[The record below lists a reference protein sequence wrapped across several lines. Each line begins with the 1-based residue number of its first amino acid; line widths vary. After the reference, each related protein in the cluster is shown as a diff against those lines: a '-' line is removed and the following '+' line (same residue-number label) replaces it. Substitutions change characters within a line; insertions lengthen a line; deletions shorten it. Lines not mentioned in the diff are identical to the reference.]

1 MQKSMKRLLSVL
13 AVLAL
18 VLTIAPA
25 GILAV
30 ETKAEGTEPEYDYT
44 QTNWA
49 EAVADGGLA
58 QNVVKTEQDKQT
70 AAKSMIGEN
79 LEGTTEK
86 ERLDALND
94 KKLDCPFCGAKEVKW
109 TTLAKTPGGTGWA
122 LNYLTENSFK
132 HIYVYGDFSGA
143 ESNKTFLH
151 AHKENMKGCL
161 LMDNANIQMDGRIYL
176 QQAGAVLN
184 VGGTGTIT
192 STLAALPAS
201 GDGSTSQAMF
211 LVTSAST
218 VNLYGGTF
226 KTNAGTTLPMH
237 RGVLRVSNNNAEV
250 NIWTDDVVIGPENPT
265 ALNASTNAGKMN
277 ALIYQGTLNMYG
289 GTIRNGYALF
299 NYQGW
304 NVMLQTA
311 TAKFNMY
318 DGTITGG
325 SGRNVSGAAIRGA
338 NVCLYAAGAAFNMYG
353 GTISGGH
360 SVYGGNVSVGTG
372 TANIKGG
379 LITGGKA
386 VSGGGNIFVGT
397 GSLTTGKAKIVDGEV
412 TGGSGG
418 NIYMSGTAATLNST
432 TVISAGEASS
442 YAGNVYVYGSAANV
456 TIACDLTDGHANMA
470 GNFAV
475 AGGAKVTLDGATVS
489 GGTIDT
495 DSNIQYNGRVDAG
508 TLILKNDANCVGGVM
523 FLKDATSILN
533 VDESFNGE
541 VTIWQNGDTY
551 KPGDSVRNFT
561 CSAAFPGIVRN
572 GNMKVAS
579 AVSDLKDVYASFAM
593 VWDGA
598 SGLKCPAQG
607 VVYNGT
613 LTPAASGQAA
623 VDAYTTAMADEE
635 LEEKPQY
642 VYVTED
648 VELKNGAEVAIWA
661 GSDITVSGNGVVAGV
676 ARKNDN
682 YAEQGAAITV
692 SGDVTVAEEV
702 TAGGR
707 RYIALNDATGNEP
720 NKYTFHRVETKLTN
734 VTVNVANAGIY
745 YKAEYQFDEIVKDRV
760 ASYGVNVHLEG
771 AAKEGKTASSDMGA
785 YDAENHILT
794 ASSHGVYG
802 VFKDGKASNMEDGQ
816 IKLCGN
822 PYLAINTTNN
832 KEASD
837 CPEFTAAESVNMS
850 MADAMEMANE
860 KWDRLTEEGKTNLKQ
875 FFAQWL
881 EEGAWD
887 AQWAAELTNLIPAEA

>member
-18 VLTIAPA
+18 VLTMAPA

-58 QNVVKTEQDKQT
+58 QNAVKTEQDKQT
-70 AAKSMIGEN
+70 AAKGMIGEN
-79 LEGTTEK
+79 LEGATEK
-86 ERLDALND
+86 ERLDNLNA
-94 KKLDCPFCGAKEVKW
+94 KKLDCPFCGAKAVKW

-143 ESNKTFLH
+143 ESNRRLLH
-151 AHKENMKGCL
+151 AHKDNMKGCL
-161 LMDNANIQMDGRIYL
+161 LMDNANIQVDGSIHL
-176 QQAGAVLN
+176 EKAGGVLN
-184 VGGTGTIT
+184 IGGTGEIT
-192 STLAALPAS
+192 STLAGWPAT
-201 GDGSTSQAMF
+201 DTSKGLF
-211 LVTSAST
+211 LVEGAST
-218 VNLYGGTF
+218 LNLYGGTF
-226 KTNAGTTLPMH
+226 NTNAGTTLPMH
-237 RGVLRVSNNNAEV
+237 RGVLRVSNDNAEV

-265 ALNASTNAGKMN
+265 APNATTDAGKMN
-277 ALIYQGTLNMYG
+277 ALVYKGTLNMYG

-325 SGRNVSGAAIRGA
+325 SGRNVTGVGTRGA
-338 NVCLYAAGAAFNMYG
+338 NVCQYAAGAEFNMYG
-353 GTISGGH
+353 GTISSGRAA
-360 SVYGGNVSVGTG
+360 YGGNVSVGTG

-379 LITGGKA
+379 LITDGTA
-386 VSGGGNIFVGT
+386 TSGGGNIFVGA
-397 GSLTTGKAKIVDGEV
+397 GSLTTGKTKIVDGDV

-418 NIYMSGTAATLNST
+418 NIYMSGSAANLNST
-432 TVISAGEASS
+432 SSISAGEASS

-456 TIACDLTDGHANMA
+456 TIACDLTGGHANMA

-475 AGGAKVTLDGATVS
+475 AGGASVILDGATIS
-489 GGTIDT
+489 DGTINT
-495 DSNIQYNGRVDAG
+495 DSQIQYNGRVDAG
-508 TLILKNDANCVGGVM
+508 TLILKNDANCVGGIM
-523 FLKDATSILN
+523 FVVDATSVLK
-533 VDESFNGE
+533 VDKTFNGE
-541 VTIWQNGDTY
+541 VTIWQNGETY
-551 KPGDSVRNFT
+551 KPGDSVRNFI
-561 CSAAFPGIVRN
+561 CQDAFPGIVRN

-623 VDAYTTAMADEE
+623 VDAYVAAMADEE

-642 VYVTED
+642 VYITED
-648 VELKNGAEVAIWA
+648 VQLKDGAEVAIWA
-661 GSDITVSGNGVVAGV
+661 GADITVSGNGVVAGV
-676 ARKNDN
+676 DRKNDN
-682 YAEQGAAITV
+682 YAANGATITV
-692 SGDVTVAEEV
+692 ADQVTVAKEV

-707 RYIALNDATGNEP
+707 RYIALSDATVDA

-745 YKAEYQFDEIVKDRV
+745 YKAEYQFDEIVKDRI
-760 ASYGVNVHLEG
+760 ASYGVNVNLEG
-771 AAKEGKTASSDMGA
+771 YTKGDQTSSSNMST
-785 YDAENHILT
+785 YDAENHTLT

-802 VFKDGKASNMEDGQ
+802 VFKVGKASNMEDGK

-887 AQWAAELTNLIPAEA
+887 AAWAAELTNLYPTEA

>member
-18 VLTIAPA
+18 VLTMAPA

-58 QNVVKTEQDKQT
+58 QNAVKTEQDKQT
-70 AAKSMIGEN
+70 AAKGMIGEN
-79 LEGTTEK
+79 LEGATEK
-86 ERLDALND
+86 ERLDNLNA
-94 KKLDCPFCGAKEVKW
+94 KKLDCPFCGAKAVKW

-143 ESNKTFLH
+143 ESNRRLLH
-151 AHKENMKGCL
+151 AHKDNMKGCL
-161 LMDNANIQMDGRIYL
+161 LMDNANIQVDGSIHL
-176 QQAGAVLN
+176 EKAGGVLN
-184 VGGTGTIT
+184 IGGTGEIT
-192 STLAALPAS
+192 STLAGWPAT
-201 GDGSTSQAMF
+201 DTSKGLF
-211 LVTSAST
+211 LVEGAST
-218 VNLYGGTF
+218 LNLYGGTF
-226 KTNAGTTLPMH
+226 NTNAGTTLPMH
-237 RGVLRVSNNNAEV
+237 RGVLRVSNDNAEV

-265 ALNASTNAGKMN
+265 APNATTDAGKMN
-277 ALIYQGTLNMYG
+277 ALVYKGTLNMYG

-325 SGRNVSGAAIRGA
+325 SGRNVTGVGTRGA
-338 NVCLYAAGAAFNMYG
+338 NVCQYAAGAEFNMYG
-353 GTISGGH
+353 GTISSGRAA
-360 SVYGGNVSVGTG
+360 YGGNVSVGTG

-379 LITGGKA
+379 LITDGTA
-386 VSGGGNIFVGT
+386 TSGGGNIFVGA
-397 GSLTTGKAKIVDGEV
+397 GSLTTGKTKIVDGDV

-418 NIYMSGTAATLNST
+418 NIYMSGSAANLNST
-432 TVISAGEASS
+432 SSISAGEASS

-456 TIACDLTDGHANMA
+456 TIACDLTGGHANMA

-475 AGGAKVTLDGATVS
+475 AGGASVILDGATIS
-489 GGTIDT
+489 DGTINT
-495 DSNIQYNGRVDAG
+495 DSQIQYNGRVDAG
-508 TLILKNDANCVGGVM
+508 TLILKNDANCVGGIM
-523 FLKDATSILN
+523 FVVDATSVLK
-533 VDESFNGE
+533 VDKTFNGE
-541 VTIWQNGDTY
+541 VTIWQNGETY
-551 KPGDSVRNFT
+551 KPGDSVRNFI
-561 CSAAFPGIVRN
+561 CQDAFPGIVRN

-623 VDAYTTAMADEE
+623 VDAYVAAMADEE

-642 VYVTED
+642 VYITED
-648 VELKNGAEVAIWA
+648 VQLKDGAEVAIWA
-661 GSDITVSGNGVVAGV
+661 GADITVSGNGVVAGV
-676 ARKNDN
+676 DRKNDN
-682 YAEQGAAITV
+682 YAANGATITV
-692 SGDVTVAEEV
+692 ADQVTVAKEV

-707 RYIALNDATGNEP
+707 RYIALSDATVDA

-745 YKAEYQFDEIVKDRV
+745 YKAEYQFDEIVKDRI
-760 ASYGVNVHLEG
+760 ASYGVNVNLEG
-771 AAKEGKTASSDMGA
+771 STKEGQTSSSDMSI
-785 YDAENHILT
+785 YDAESHTLT
-794 ASSHGVYG
+794 AKSHGVYG
-802 VFKDGKASNMEDGQ
+802 IFKDTNLASTNKENGQ

-822 PYLAINTTNN
+822 PYLAIDTTGNM
-832 KEASD
+832 ESSD
-837 CPEFTAAESVNMS
+837 CPEFTAAESTKMS
-850 MADAMEMANE
+850 LADAMEMANE
-860 KWDRLTEEGKTNLKQ
+860 KWEAINEEGKPMLKE
-875 FFAQWL
+875 FFAKWL
-881 EEGAWD
+881 EAGAWD
-887 AQWAAELTNLIPAEA
+887 AEWAAKLTNLILAEA